1 MLYPLIALGFT
12 VLLVFYILYLF
23 LIKKDSQKAKSV
35 LYPGLFFIV
44 IWVVLYFLF
53 LR

>member
-12 VLLVFYILYLF
+12 ILLVFYILYLF
-23 LIKKDSQKAKSV
+23 LIKKDAQKAKSV
-35 LYPGLFFIV
+35 LYPGLFFIA

-53 LR
+53 FT